1 MKSMLMALS
10 ARDSKGERCPARLS
24 RFSRPFHQQLLFIFT
39 FSSRGLH
46 SLLLLHRDRN
56 DSTLFSSSNSFQLH
70 TFTMKL
76 SLYTLTFLAGTAVAT
91 WGTGGGGGDDGDD
104 NDNCEDYGDKGGWK
118 RFLNGRTWG
127 HGGGDKDCTTKD
139 SGEHTKT
146 HGGGGGGGEMTY
158 STIYATQ
165 THTITSCAPDV
176 DDCPGEQ
183 YTTVTVA
190 VSTTLCPVT
199 QTQPIPVET
208 PPVAPPP
215 VQTTP
220 IQTTPIATPPAPPVV
235 PPVVPSGNPSTP
247 VVVPPVPTTPAT
259 LSTRTSV
266 RPTAS
271 RPSNG
276 TTTATRPPVVTAGAA
291 SNGVGAGVALAA
303 LLAAMV

>member
-1 MKSMLMALS
+1 
-10 ARDSKGERCPARLS
+10 
-24 RFSRPFHQQLLFIFT
+24 
-39 FSSRGLH
+39 
-46 SLLLLHRDRN
+46 
-56 DSTLFSSSNSFQLH
+56 
-70 TFTMKL
+70 MKL

-91 WGTGGGGGDDGDD
+91 WGTGGGDGDDGD

-146 HGGGGGGGEMTY
+146 HGHGGGGDMTY

-199 QTQPIPVET
+199 ETQPPVVVT

-215 VQTTP
+215 VQTTSV
-220 IQTTPIATPPAPPVV
+220 QTPIATPPAPPVV
-235 PPVVPSGNPSTP
+235 PSQKPSTS

-259 LSTRTSV
+259 LSTRTTV
-266 RPTAS
+266 RPTNTLP
-271 RPSNG
+271 PSNG

-291 SNGVGAGVALAA
+291 SNGVSAGVALAA
-303 LLAAMV
+303 LFAAMV